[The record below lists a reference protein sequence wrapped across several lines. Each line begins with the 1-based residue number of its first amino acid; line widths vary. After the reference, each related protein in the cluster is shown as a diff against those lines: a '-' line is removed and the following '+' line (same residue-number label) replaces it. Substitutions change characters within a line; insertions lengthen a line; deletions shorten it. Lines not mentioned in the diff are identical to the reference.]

1 MEKEKG
7 LFDLS
12 VDQEGKTHLKEVAK
26 WARFFAILGFV
37 SLGCMILFSIIMET
51 SPDNVRNSDPAEATS
66 DLIAVIIV
74 MAVLSILYFF
84 PCYYTLRFANK
95 LKVAIET
102 NDTGNLN
109 ESFRNLKIT
118 LRYLGILTLIF
129 LALFAVGMVSELSSR
144 I

>member
-12 VDQEGKTHLKEVAK
+12 VDPEGKAHLREVAK
-26 WARFFAILGFV
+26 WARFFAILGFI

-51 SPDNVRNSDPAEATS
+51 SPDNVRNPDPEEARS
-66 DLIAVIIV
+66 DLIAVIVVISIL
-74 MAVLSILYFF
+74 AILYFF

-95 LKVAIET
+95 LRIGIET

>member
-1 MEKEKG
+1 MENEKG

-12 VDQEGKTHLKEVAK
+12 VDVEGKTHLREVAK
-26 WARFFAILGFV
+26 WARFFAILGFI

-74 MAVLSILYFF
+74 MAVLAILYFF

-102 NDTGNLN
+102 NDIGNLN

-118 LRYLGILTLIF
+118 LRYLGVLTLIF

>member
-12 VDQEGKTHLKEVAK
+12 VDLEGKTHLREVAK
-26 WARFFAILGFV
+26 WARFFAILGFI

-74 MAVLSILYFF
+74 MAVLAILYFF
-84 PCYYTLRFANK
+84 PCYYTLRFATK
-95 LKVAIET
+95 LKIAIET
-102 NDTGNLN
+102 NDIGNLN

-118 LRYLGILTLIF
+118 LRYLGTLTLIF
-129 LALFAVGMVSELSSR
+129 LALFAVGLISELSSR